1 MTEAGY
7 RKQKT
12 RCAPANQMNN
22 GENPKV
28 HQELSYRIL
37 KIILLLMCGLALWGL
52 LSWLFSS
59 IPLRNLQVEG
69 LTRYGEEEV
78 LVTSGL
84 SSVDKLL
91 GVDREAVEQS
101 LTAFYPYIR
110 TARLVYAFPMG
121 YRLVIEEEEA
131 AYYTQIA
138 DDYFALSA
146 ELKVLEKAQSSRRFA
161 ESKLRRITLS
171 GIQSAMLGETLSYD
185 GDYLTHLLS
194 EISDS
199 VLADRVTDVI
209 IGDRYHLSVIC
220 DDVYTLYLGDIHSI
234 EAKMRLAL
242 LMMQDADLP
251 QGYRAEMDVS
261 DLKKT
266 SIRFE
271 GMQDAS
277 LSATD

>member
-7 RKQKT
+7 RKQDK
-12 RCAPANQMNN
+12 RCAPAEQVNH
-22 GENPKV
+22 GENGNM
-28 HQELSYRIL
+28 HQDLSYRIL
-37 KIILLLMCGLALWGL
+37 KVMLLLMCGLALWGL
-52 LSWLFSS
+52 FSWLFSS

-78 LVTSGL
+78 LITSGL
-84 SSVDKLL
+84 SSADRLL
-91 GVDREAVEQS
+91 GVDRDAVEQS

-131 AYYTQIA
+131 AYYTRVA

-161 ESKLRRITLS
+161 EQGLQRITLS
-171 GIQSAMLGETLSYD
+171 GIQSAMLGETLHYD
-185 GDYLTHLLS
+185 GDYLTHLLQ

-199 VLADRVTDVI
+199 VLADRVTDVV

-220 DDVYTLYLGDIHSI
+220 DDVYTLYLGDVHSI
-234 EAKMRLAL
+234 DAKMRLAL
-242 LMMQDADLP
+242 LMMQDAELP
-251 QGYRAEMDVS
+251 QGYRAKMDVS
-261 DLKKT
+261 NLKKT
-266 SIRFE
+266 SIRLE
-271 GMQDAS
+271 DMQDAA
-277 LSATD
+277 LSVTD